1 MKKTLFFLFLFFP
14 FFPFCDLVYEFE
26 GKTLVEGKKKEYLM
40 KGKVF
45 LKEPSYFRLEYEE
58 IENPMLT
65 KDSVILSQDLKTIYL
80 LNKKEK
86 TYIELNF
93 SDMFQSLSGM
103 ADSLLNLGIEEP
115 KVAVKKGREDKVILG
130 YNCKHI
136 IVESFYL
143 LNMKIL
149 FMKSKQKISSL
160 ANYWVAENFP
170 LILKDYFQEK
180 SIKTGIDKL
189 DELIELETA
198 NIKGMVLRY
207 TKTTETKND
216 KGEATKTYEE
226 VEVKK
231 IEIGEFPLTYFEVP
245 KDYKK
250 IALTPLEYDKKEK

>member
-1 MKKTLFFLFLFFP
+1 MKKIFFLLFLSFNFFS
-14 FFPFCDLVYEFE
+14 FCDWLYEFE
-26 GKTLVEGKKKEYLM
+26 GKTVVEGKKKEYPM

-45 LKEPSYFRLEYEE
+45 LKEPSFFRLEYEE

-93 SDMFQSLSGM
+93 SDMLQSLGGL
-103 ADSLLNLGIEEP
+103 ADSLLNLEIEEP
-115 KVAVKKGREDKVILG
+115 KVSVKKGSEGKVILG
-130 YNCKHI
+130 YDCKHI
-136 IVESFYL
+136 IVESSYL

-149 FMKSKQKISSL
+149 FMKSKQRISSM

-207 TKTTETKND
+207 TKTTETQSD
-216 KGEATKTYEE
+216 KGESTKTYDEM
-226 VEVKK
+226 EVKK
-231 IEIGEFPLTYFEVP
+231 IEEGEFPLTYFEVP

-250 IALTPLEYDKKEK
+250 IALTPLE